1 MNVES
6 KAQLSKMI
14 DANSDAFV
22 DTTDMI
28 RELKHSRLFLR
39 DIAALNK
46 LMDKYPEEPE
56 NVAIEAISECSFL
69 CTYYTDLYNRIRKKE
84 IDMKMLFTFLDILTE
99 IEEGHIDQTE
109 GAVKVGEIL
118 KKIYVDSALKK
129 ADKLNADPNADA
141 NADPNNE
148 EEKPKAIEPSRII
161 SYSEYKHRR
170 ANIEANFN
178 KVAN

>member
-28 RELKHSRLFLR
+28 RDLKHSRLFLR
-39 DIAALNK
+39 DIAALNQ

-84 IDMKMLFTFLDILTE
+84 IDMKMLFTFIDILAE

-129 ADKLNADPNADA
+129 ADKLNADPNAD
-141 NADPNNE
+141 PNNE
-148 EEKPKAIEPSRII
+148 EEKSKPIEPSRII